1 MLFKLSLK
9 NISKSIKD
17 YAIYFFTLILGVAIF
32 YVFNAI
38 DDQSVMMKVSST
50 TAEIIK
56 LMTNV
61 LSGVSVFVSIILA
74 FLIVYASRFLI
85 KRRNKEFGVYLT
97 LGMSKKK
104 ISLILFIE
112 TLIIGIVSLVVGLGI
127 GFLLSQLMSILV
139 ANMFEADL
147 TRFQFVFSTN
157 ACIKTLIYF
166 SIMYFVVMIF
176 NTINISKCK
185 LIDLMYS
192 NKKSEKIKLKN
203 PLFCTIVFIISCIAL
218 GFAYY
223 QVTGGIYK
231 MANANSIFVPIGIGA
246 VSTFFVF
253 WSLSGLLLKI
263 FISMKNIYYK
273 GLNSFTLRQFSSKIN
288 TMTFSMTIICL
299 MLFITICV
307 LSSAMSMKISMT
319 NNLKKLA
326 PADVQIGKFINL
338 TDYEHYS
345 EKQIEDSKISIYDT
359 LEKLGY
365 DVDNKL
371 KDIVKLDVYNFDN
384 IDLKTS
390 IGSYYDIAKDKYPLM
405 PYNKKE
411 SIVKISDYNKIA
423 KLFGLK
429 EYTLNDDEYFIVANY
444 SEYVEFR
451 NEGLKADTILNINEK
466 KLKPKYDSCVEGFI
480 AMNST
485 YSNMGVFVVPD
496 NAVNDSMKKYEYLT
510 ANYNVTDINE
520 KNLSEKE
527 LSEICKENSNNTVID
542 FDSKMTI
549 KENSIGLGAM
559 VTFIGLYLGII
570 FLISCAAILALK
582 ELSESSD
589 NVEKFNMLRKIGV
602 DEEMINKAL
611 FRQIGIF
618 FMFPLLV
625 AIIHSIFGIKFC
637 NFLLSAFG
645 AANLVSSIIGV
656 AIFIVAIYGG
666 YFLVTYICSKNIIK
680 EK

>member
-185 LIDLMYS
+185 LIDLMHS

-223 QVTGGIYK
+223 QVTGGIEK
-231 MANANSIFVPIGIGA
+231 MTYANSIFVPIGIGA

-326 PADVQIGKFINL
+326 PADVQIGKFINV
-338 TDYEHYS
+338 TDYEYYS

-451 NEGLKADTILNINEK
+451 NEGLKAYTILNINEK
-466 KLKPKYDSCVEGFI
+466 ELKPKYDSCVEGFI

-602 DEEMINKAL
+602 DEKMINKAL

-625 AIIHSIFGIKFC
+625 AIIHSVFGIKFC

>member
-9 NISKSIKD
+9 NVSKSIKD

-166 SIMYFVVMIF
+166 GIMYFVVMIF

-185 LIDLMYS
+185 LIDLMHS

-223 QVTGGIYK
+223 QVTGGIEK
-231 MANANSIFVPIGIGA
+231 MTNANSIFVPIGVGA
-246 VSTFFVF
+246 ISTFFVF

-263 FISMKNIYYK
+263 FVSMKNTYYK

-307 LSSAMSMKISMT
+307 LSSALSMKNSLNKNVVEFSPRDIEIS
-319 NNLKKLA
+319 K
-326 PADVQIGKFINL
+326 PANVDLEDSDF
-338 TDYEHYS
+338 TD
-345 EKQIEDSKISIYDT
+345 KQIENYKLSFEEIFTKNGFDFKKFKNIVYFSLYADDYVTLKSTLGTYYKTAKKNYPFLRYDD
-359 LEKLGY
+359 Y
-365 DVDNKL
+365 
-371 KDIVKLDVYNFDN
+371 IV
-384 IDLKTS
+384 
-390 IGSYYDIAKDKYPLM
+390 LM
-405 PYNKKE
+405 KN
-411 SIVKISDYNKIA
+411 SDYNNLANNFNLEKINLNSDQYA
-423 KLFGLK
+423 VVGNYKEMIDIKNEALK
-429 EYTLNDDEYFIVANY
+429 RNTEIIVNQKIYLPKYKKAINGFYEMGSQKSEIGFIVLPDDAL
-444 SEYVEFR
+444 
-451 NEGLKADTILNINEK
+451 NENQKISNKMVADYNGNQDDIEK
-466 KLKPKYDSCVEGFI
+466 D
-480 AMNST
+480 
-485 YSNMGVFVVPD
+485 
-496 NAVNDSMKKYEYLT
+496 
-510 ANYNVTDINE
+510 VTSF
-520 KNLSEKE
+520 L
-527 LSEICKENSNNTVID
+527 NNT
-542 FDSKMTI
+542 SKYIITFNTKKDI
-549 KENSIGLGAM
+549 RYASVGLGAI
-559 VTFIGLYLGII
+559 VTFLGLYLGII

-589 NVEKFNMLRKIGV
+589 NVEKFVVLRKIGV
-602 DEEMINKAL
+602 DEQELNKAL
-611 FRQIGIF
+611 FKQIGIF
-618 FMFPLLV
+618 FMFPLIL
-625 AIIHSIFGIKFC
+625 AIIHSIFGVMFC
-637 NFLLSAFG
+637 NNILKTMGVSF
-645 AANLVSSIIGV
+645 NLKSVIITSLFI
-656 AIFIVAIYGG
+656 IFIYGG
-666 YFLVTYICSKNIIK
+666 YFFITYICSKNIIK

>member
-185 LIDLMYS
+185 LIDLMHS

-326 PADVQIGKFINL
+326 PADVQIGKFINV

-602 DEEMINKAL
+602 DEKMINKAL

-645 AANLVSSIIGV
+645 AANLLSSIIGV

>member
-17 YAIYFFTLILGVAIF
+17 YTIYFFTLILGVATF

-50 TAEIIK
+50 TTEIIK

-74 FLIVYASRFLI
+74 FLIIYASRFLI

-166 SIMYFVVMIF
+166 SIMYFIVMIF

-185 LIDLMYS
+185 LIDLMHS

-203 PLFCTIVFIISCIAL
+203 PLLCTIVFIISCIAL

-223 QVTGGIYK
+223 QVTGGIEK
-231 MANANSIFVPIGIGA
+231 MTNANSIFVPIGVGA
-246 VSTFFVF
+246 ISTFFVF

-263 FISMKNIYYK
+263 FISMKNTYYK

-307 LSSAMSMKISMT
+307 LSSALSMKNSLNKNVVEFSPKDIEIS
-319 NNLKKLA
+319 K
-326 PADVQIGKFINL
+326 PANVDLEDSDF
-338 TDYEHYS
+338 TD
-345 EKQIEDSKISIYDT
+345 KQIENYKLSFEEIFTKNGFDFKKFKNIVYFSLYADDYVTLKSTLGTYYKTAKKNYPFLSYDD
-359 LEKLGY
+359 Y
-365 DVDNKL
+365 
-371 KDIVKLDVYNFDN
+371 IV
-384 IDLKTS
+384 
-390 IGSYYDIAKDKYPLM
+390 LM
-405 PYNKKE
+405 KN
-411 SIVKISDYNKIA
+411 SDYNNLANNFNLEKINLNSDQYA
-423 KLFGLK
+423 VVGNYKKMIDIKNEALK
-429 EYTLNDDEYFIVANY
+429 RNTEIIVNQRIYLPKYKKAINGFYEMGSQKSEIGFIVLPDDAL
-444 SEYVEFR
+444 
-451 NEGLKADTILNINEK
+451 NENQKISNKMVADYNGNQDDIEK
-466 KLKPKYDSCVEGFI
+466 D
-480 AMNST
+480 
-485 YSNMGVFVVPD
+485 
-496 NAVNDSMKKYEYLT
+496 
-510 ANYNVTDINE
+510 VTSF
-520 KNLSEKE
+520 L
-527 LSEICKENSNNTVID
+527 NNTSNYIITFNTKKDIREASV
-542 FDSKMTI
+542 
-549 KENSIGLGAM
+549 GLGAI
-559 VTFIGLYLGII
+559 VTFLGLYLGII

-589 NVEKFNMLRKIGV
+589 NVEKFVVLRKIGV
-602 DEEMINKAL
+602 DEQELNKAL
-611 FRQIGIF
+611 FKQIGIF
-618 FMFPLLV
+618 FMFPLIL
-625 AIIHSIFGIKFC
+625 AIIHSIFGVMFC
-637 NFLLSAFG
+637 NNILKTMGVSF
-645 AANLVSSIIGV
+645 NLKSVIITSLFI
-656 AIFIVAIYGG
+656 IFIYGG
-666 YFLVTYICSKNIIK
+666 YFFITYICSKNIIK

>member
-147 TRFQFVFSTN
+147 TRFQFVFSPN

-185 LIDLMYS
+185 LIDLMHS

-223 QVTGGIYK
+223 QVTGGIEK
-231 MANANSIFVPIGIGA
+231 MANANSIFVPIGVGA

-263 FISMKNIYYK
+263 FISMKNTYYK

-307 LSSAMSMKISMT
+307 LSSALSMKNSLNKNVIEFSPRDIEIS
-319 NNLKKLA
+319 K
-326 PADVQIGKFINL
+326 PANVDLEVNDF
-338 TDYEHYS
+338 TD
-345 EKQIEDSKISIYDT
+345 KQIENYKLSFEEIFTKNGFDFKKFKNIVYFSLYADDYVTLKSTLGTYYKTAKKNYPFLRYDD
-359 LEKLGY
+359 Y
-365 DVDNKL
+365 
-371 KDIVKLDVYNFDN
+371 IV
-384 IDLKTS
+384 
-390 IGSYYDIAKDKYPLM
+390 LM
-405 PYNKKE
+405 KN
-411 SIVKISDYNKIA
+411 SDYNNLANNFNFEKINLNSDQYA
-423 KLFGLK
+423 VVGNYKEMIDIKNEALK
-429 EYTLNDDEYFIVANY
+429 RNTEIIVNQRIYLPKYKKAINGFYEMGSQKSEIGFIVLPDDAL
-444 SEYVEFR
+444 
-451 NEGLKADTILNINEK
+451 NENQKISNKMVADYNGNQDDIEK
-466 KLKPKYDSCVEGFI
+466 D
-480 AMNST
+480 
-485 YSNMGVFVVPD
+485 
-496 NAVNDSMKKYEYLT
+496 
-510 ANYNVTDINE
+510 VTSF
-520 KNLSEKE
+520 L
-527 LSEICKENSNNTVID
+527 NNT
-542 FDSKMTI
+542 SKYIITFNTKKDI
-549 KENSIGLGAM
+549 RDASVGLGAI
-559 VTFIGLYLGII
+559 VTFLGLYLGII

-589 NVEKFNMLRKIGV
+589 NVEKFVVLRKIGV
-602 DEEMINKAL
+602 DEQELNKAL
-611 FRQIGIF
+611 FKQIGIF
-618 FMFPLLV
+618 FMFPLIL
-625 AIIHSIFGIKFC
+625 AIIHSIFGVMFC
-637 NFLLSAFG
+637 NNILKTMSVSF
-645 AANLVSSIIGV
+645 NLKSVIITSLFI
-656 AIFIVAIYGG
+656 IFIYGG
-666 YFLVTYICSKNIIK
+666 YFFITYICSKNIIK

>member
-185 LIDLMYS
+185 LIDLMHS

-203 PLFCTIVFIISCIAL
+203 PLLCTIVFIISCIAL

-223 QVTGGIYK
+223 QVTGGIEK
-231 MANANSIFVPIGIGA
+231 MTNANSIFVPIGVGA
-246 VSTFFVF
+246 ISTFFVF

-263 FISMKNIYYK
+263 FISMKNTYYK

-307 LSSAMSMKISMT
+307 LSSALSMKNSLNKNVIEFSPRDIEIS
-319 NNLKKLA
+319 K
-326 PADVQIGKFINL
+326 PANVDLEVNDF
-338 TDYEHYS
+338 TD
-345 EKQIEDSKISIYDT
+345 KQIENYKLSFEEIFTKNGFDFKKFKNIVYFSLYADDYVTLKSTLGTYYKTAKKNYPFLRYDD
-359 LEKLGY
+359 Y
-365 DVDNKL
+365 
-371 KDIVKLDVYNFDN
+371 IV
-384 IDLKTS
+384 
-390 IGSYYDIAKDKYPLM
+390 LM
-405 PYNKKE
+405 KN
-411 SIVKISDYNKIA
+411 SDYNNLANNFNLEKINLNSDQYA
-423 KLFGLK
+423 VVGNYKEMIDIKNEALK
-429 EYTLNDDEYFIVANY
+429 RNTEIIVNQRIYLPKYKKAINGFYEMGSQKSEIGFIVLPDDAL
-444 SEYVEFR
+444 
-451 NEGLKADTILNINEK
+451 NENQKISNKMVADYNGNQDDIEK
-466 KLKPKYDSCVEGFI
+466 D
-480 AMNST
+480 
-485 YSNMGVFVVPD
+485 
-496 NAVNDSMKKYEYLT
+496 
-510 ANYNVTDINE
+510 VT
-520 KNLSEKE
+520 LF
-527 LSEICKENSNNTVID
+527 LNNT
-542 FDSKMTI
+542 SKYIITFNTKKDI
-549 KENSIGLGAM
+549 RDASVGLGAI
-559 VTFIGLYLGII
+559 VTFLGLYLGII

-589 NVEKFNMLRKIGV
+589 NVEKFVVLRKIGV
-602 DEEMINKAL
+602 DEQELNKAL
-611 FRQIGIF
+611 FKQIGIF
-618 FMFPLLV
+618 FMFPLIL
-625 AIIHSIFGIKFC
+625 AIIHSIFGVMFC
-637 NFLLSAFG
+637 NNILKTMGVSF
-645 AANLVSSIIGV
+645 NLKSVIITSLFI
-656 AIFIVAIYGG
+656 IFIYGG
-666 YFLVTYICSKNIIK
+666 YFFITYVCSKNIIK